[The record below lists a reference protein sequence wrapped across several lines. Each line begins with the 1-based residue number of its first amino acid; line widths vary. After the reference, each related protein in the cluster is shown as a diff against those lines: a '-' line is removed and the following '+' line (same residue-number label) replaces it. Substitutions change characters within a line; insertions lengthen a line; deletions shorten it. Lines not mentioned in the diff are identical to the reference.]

1 MQLFGIKIVSAKHY
15 NELELRIRNIN
26 KNLAELSTCV
36 SDLMEL
42 EEARRK
48 NKFSP
53 KQRVEHRQAVDAK
66 FRSLAS
72 NVGRLMQCAKFNL
85 KQRAEYYQTVN
96 AKFHSLASNI
106 DRLQQDVK

>member
-26 KNLAELSTCV
+26 ESLAELSACV

-53 KQRVEHRQAVDAK
+53 KQRMEHRQAVDAK

-72 NVGRLMQCAKFNL
+72 N
-85 KQRAEYYQTVN
+85 
-96 AKFHSLASNI
+96 I
-106 DRLQQDVK
+106 DRLLQGVK